1 MPTPRAPLAL
11 TVATMIVLSAMALPL
26 VYLSFRT
33 VGVGFDALPLLLS
46 KRTIIGLV
54 NTILLAFLVTSISA
68 LIAVPLAFITV
79 RTDIPGRKFF
89 SVATALPLVIP
100 SYVGS
105 FVVISALGPRGSI
118 VQNLLAPFGIEQL
131 PSIYGWP
138 GTVIVLSLF
147 TYPYILLTVRSSLRN
162 LDPRIDDA
170 SRTLGHSQKQTFFKV
185 TLPHLRPSI
194 AAGGLLVALYTMSD
208 FGTPALMRFDSITR
222 IIYLQ
227 YQSSFDRNLAAVLSL
242 VLVAVA
248 ATILIL
254 EQRAR
259 RRIRY
264 YNTSPGSRKNVQS
277 VRLGKWRWPALLL
290 CISITMAG
298 LVLPIGTITF
308 WLIRGLAAGESL
320 LPVAQITFN
329 SVYISSLA
337 AGLIIATAFPV
348 AVLAVR
354 YPSTFSNLAE
364 RGTYLGFAMPG
375 IVVALSLVFFG
386 ANYAPALYQTLP
398 MLIFAYMVL
407 LLPLAVGAIRSS
419 LLQINPHIEEAGRS
433 LGRTSQQTLRSVT
446 VPLIR
451 PGIIGA
457 AALVFLTAMREL
469 PATLLLAP
477 IGFNTLATRIW
488 STTNDVFFAQA
499 AAPALLLVAVSSISL
514 FLILSQ
520 EDRYR
525 GAANQ

>member
-1 MPTPRAPLAL
+1 MHTPRAPLPL
-11 TVATMIVLSAMALPL
+11 TTAAIIILAVMALPL
-26 VYLSFRT
+26 VYLSIRT
-33 VGVGFDALPLLLS
+33 VGVGLDALPLLLS
-46 KRTIIGLV
+46 NRTASGLL
-54 NTILLAFLVTSISA
+54 NTTVLAFFVTSIA
-68 LIAVPLAFITV
+68 TLIAGPLAFITV
-79 RTDIPGRKFF
+79 RTDIPGRRFF
-89 SVATALPLVIP
+89 SVTTALPLVIP

-105 FVVISALGPRGSI
+105 FVVIAALGPRGSI
-118 VQNLLAPFGIEQL
+118 VQNWLAPFGIEQL

-138 GTVIVLSLF
+138 GTVMVLSLF
-147 TYPYILLTVRSSLRN
+147 TYPYILLIVRSSLRN

-170 SRTLGHSQKQTFFKV
+170 SRTLGYSQRRTFFRV
-185 TLPHLRPSI
+185 TLPHIRPSI

-248 ATILIL
+248 TAILIL
-254 EQRAR
+254 EQSAR
-259 RRIRY
+259 RRVRY
-264 YNTSPGSRKNVQS
+264 YNTSPGSRRNVQS
-277 VRLGKWRWPALLL
+277 IQLGKWRWPAVFL
-290 CISITMAG
+290 CISITVVG
-298 LVLPIGTITF
+298 LVLPIGTITY

-320 LPVAQITFN
+320 LPLTQITFN
-329 SVYISSLA
+329 SVYVSSLA
-337 AGLIIATAFPV
+337 AVFIIAAAFPV

-354 YPSTFSNLAE
+354 YPSPLSNLAE

-375 IVVALSLVFFG
+375 IVVALALVFFG
-386 ANYAPALYQTLP
+386 ANFAPALYQTLP
-398 MLIFAYMVL
+398 MLLFAYMVL
-407 LLPLAVGAIRSS
+407 LIPLAVGAIRSS
-419 LLQINPHIEEAGRS
+419 LLQLNPHTEEASRS
-433 LGRTSQQTLRSVT
+433 LGRTSQQTLRSIT
-446 VPLIR
+446 LPLIR

-499 AAPALLLVAVSSISL
+499 AAPALMLVAVSSIAL

-520 EDRYR
+520 EDRYGR
-525 GAANQ
+525 ATNR